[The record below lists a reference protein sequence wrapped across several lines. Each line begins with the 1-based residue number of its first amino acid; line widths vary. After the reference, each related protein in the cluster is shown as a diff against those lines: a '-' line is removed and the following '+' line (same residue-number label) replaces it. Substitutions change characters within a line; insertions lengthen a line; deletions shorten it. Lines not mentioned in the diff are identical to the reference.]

1 MNFTYSTFTI
11 QLTHAV
17 FGELDTSWLVR
28 YTRSIQFLKIEIII
42 LHRFIIL
49 YHGKKKFNLTKFT
62 YIGGKDK
69 YRCTA
74 SCLLHEAYLKSIL
87 ERLFKHLNI
96 ETDMWSTISDVH
108 LYTEIDLLGGH
119 TVQSPYQKDQC
130 KLHFAI
136 SSFTYGIILQQL
148 PAQ

>member
-11 QLTHAV
+11 QLTHV
-17 FGELDTSWLVR
+17 VLGELDTSWLVR
-28 YTRSIQFLKIEIII
+28 FDTLHTFDTLQFLKIEIII

-119 TVQSPYQKDQC
+119 TV
-130 KLHFAI
+130 
-136 SSFTYGIILQQL
+136 
-148 PAQ
+148 

>member
-17 FGELDTSWLVR
+17 LGELDTSWLVR

-119 TVQSPYQKDQC
+119 TV
-130 KLHFAI
+130 
-136 SSFTYGIILQQL
+136 
-148 PAQ
+148 